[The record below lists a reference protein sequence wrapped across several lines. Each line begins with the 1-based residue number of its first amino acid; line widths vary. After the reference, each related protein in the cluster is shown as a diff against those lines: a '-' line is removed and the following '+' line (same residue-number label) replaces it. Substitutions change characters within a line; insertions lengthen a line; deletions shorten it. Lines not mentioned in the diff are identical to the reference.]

1 MNFLKQATKLA
12 EVMANEIN
20 DNLEFYKDG
29 LGENTEDFLRT
40 VNGLFSIK
48 LMRKLINNKDLVDE
62 ENEEIVE
69 LVETINAI
77 FGKDEE

>member
-1 MNFLKQATKLA
+1 MKFLIQATKLA

-20 DNLEFYKDG
+20 DNFESYEDC
-29 LGENTEDFLRT
+29 LGESMEDFLRT
-40 VNGLFSIK
+40 VNGLFTIK
-48 LMRKLINNKDLVDE
+48 LMKKLINNKDLVDE
-62 ENEEIVE
+62 EDEEVVE